1 MRLVIVRTILSYYN
15 TKRKPKNNITGE
27 LHIKATQTNTP
38 NRNSK
43 IDRERL
49 TYHLN
54 LLLDKLSLENLERI
68 YRIVLIWL
76 KQENGYDE
84 HGNFKS
90 QNVEE

>member
-1 MRLVIVRTILSYYN
+1 M
-15 TKRKPKNNITGE
+15 
-27 LHIKATQTNTP
+27 KANQTNTP
-38 NRNSK
+38 DRNSK

-68 YRIVLIWL
+68 FRIVLIWL
-76 KQENGYDE
+76 AHDESQEE
-84 HGNFKS
+84 S

>member
-1 MRLVIVRTILSYYN
+1 MKSN
-15 TKRKPKNNITGE
+15 
-27 LHIKATQTNTP
+27 QTNTP
-38 NRNSK
+38 SRNSK

-68 YRIVLIWL
+68 FRIVLIWL
-76 KQENGYDE
+76 EQENGYDE

-90 QNVEE
+90 QNEEE